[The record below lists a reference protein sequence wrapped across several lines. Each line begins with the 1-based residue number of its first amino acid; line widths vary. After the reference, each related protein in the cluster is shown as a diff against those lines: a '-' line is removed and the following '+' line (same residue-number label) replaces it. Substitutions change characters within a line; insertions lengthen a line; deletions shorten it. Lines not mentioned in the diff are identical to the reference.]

1 MCERGHRPERK
12 LDMRQ
17 NLERLVSCHQL
28 ISYPSEYARFNRAY
42 EGALTCLNSGGLVK
56 ELYIVQYRASR
67 GNCGGELYF
76 SFVSSSLISSNGPY
90 FLTDIG
96 RMTETLEAALCV

>member
-1 MCERGHRPERK
+1 
-12 LDMRQ
+12 MRQ

-42 EGALTCLNSGGLVK
+42 EDALTCLNSGGLAK
-56 ELYIVQYRASR
+56 KLYIVQYRASR

-76 SFVSSSLISSNGPY
+76 SFVPSSLISSNGPY
-90 FLTDIG
+90 FLTDIC
-96 RMTETLEAALCV
+96 AVVKK